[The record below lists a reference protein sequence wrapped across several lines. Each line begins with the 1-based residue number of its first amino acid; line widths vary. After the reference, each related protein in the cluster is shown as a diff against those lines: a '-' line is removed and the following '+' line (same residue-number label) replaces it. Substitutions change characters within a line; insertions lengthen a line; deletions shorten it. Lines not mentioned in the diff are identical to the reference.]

1 MAESPDP
8 TPVKP
13 SPLLDQVADWL
24 MDQALGEA
32 SVEALFAGCCE
43 RLLAAG
49 LPLLRGHLSHRT
61 LHPLFAGVGIT
72 WVRGKE
78 LQVERFTHTDDAP
91 PEHWLQ
97 SPLHYMIERRMP
109 IMRRRLTGE
118 EALLDFPVLKEFKAS
133 GGTDYLAFLERFDAE
148 EEDGIIGSWVTDRAA
163 GFTDAEIDALSRL
176 RTRLAVACKMGIR
189 GQVARNVVT
198 TYLGPSAGLRV
209 LGGKIRRGDGETL
222 HAVIWYSDLR
232 GSTRMSESLDPA
244 DYIRALNEYFEATAG
259 AVLEAGGDVLSFI
272 GDAVLAIFAI
282 GEGEDGA
289 AAGCTKALEASSKA
303 ETRLAKTNKARA
315 RRGAEP
321 LVYGLALHVG
331 DVEFGNIGVPER
343 LSFSVVGPVVNT
355 VARLES
361 LTKTLNRPILVSAQF
376 ADTLPIAWHSLGHHT
391 VSGITEPLEIYAPAT
406 SEFSARPTQ
415 TQAGPQRPKTALP

>member
-1 MAESPDP
+1 MPENPDP
-8 TPVKP
+8 APVRIETTPGVPVKP

-32 SVEALFAGCCE
+32 PVEVLFAGCCE

-49 LPLLRGHLSHRT
+49 LPLLRGHISYRT
-61 LHPLFAGVGIT
+61 LHPLFSGVGIT
-72 WVRGKE
+72 WMRARE
-78 LQVERFTHTDDAP
+78 LEVQRFAHTNEPP
-91 PEHWLQ
+91 PERWLH

-118 EALLDFPVLKEFKAS
+118 EALLDFPVLDEFKAS
-133 GGTDYLAFLERFDAE
+133 GGTDYIAFLEPFGAGS
-148 EEDGIIGSWVTDRAA
+148 EDGIIGSWVTDRAV
-163 GFTDAEIDALSRL
+163 GFTDAEIEALTRL
-176 RTRLAVACKMGIR
+176 KTRLAVACKMGIR
-189 GQVARNVVT
+189 GQIARNVVT

-209 LGGKIRRGDGETL
+209 LDGQIRRGDGETL

-232 GSTRMSESLDPA
+232 GSTRMSETLDPA
-244 DYIRALNEYFEATAG
+244 DYIGALNEYFEATAG

-272 GDAVLAIFAI
+272 GDAVLAIFPI

-289 AAGCTKALEASSKA
+289 ATGCNKALEASSKA

-315 RRGAEP
+315 RRSAEP
-321 LVYGLALHVG
+321 LVFGLGLHVG
-331 DVEFGNIGVPER
+331 DVVFGNIGVPER

-361 LTKTLNRPILVSAQF
+361 LTKTLNRPILVSAKF

-391 VSGITEPLEIYAPAT
+391 VSGITEPLEVYAPA
-406 SEFSARPTQ
+406 SGEFA
-415 TQAGPQRPKTALP
+415 A